1 MSAEAQGAGYLVRC
15 TVCGRESRTGR
26 NPLRD
31 GWPKCCGY
39 TMRLEDN
46 EAFKADIER
55 AMGEDFAP
63 ALTTQ
68 EAEDARASAAL

>member
-1 MSAEAQGAGYLVRC
+1 MSSRPGYLVRC
-15 TVCGRESRTGR
+15 TVCGREEHTGS

-46 EAFKADIER
+46 EKFKADIDR
-55 AMGEDFAP
+55 AMGEIFAP
-63 ALTTQ
+63 VR
-68 EAEDARASAAL
+68 EARRQVGV